1 MVTYDYGISIT
12 VSVLISEPFNKY
24 MSTVSVLCIHICST
38 VLGYVFHSL
47 EYGFCHEMLTMF
59 PTLLT
64 SKNLYLRV
72 AVNLLS
78 I

>member
-12 VSVLISEPFNKY
+12 VSVLSEPFNKY

-47 EYGFCHEMLTMF
+47 QYVFL
-59 PTLLT
+59 P
-64 SKNLYLRV
+64 
-72 AVNLLS
+72 
-78 I
+78 

>member
-12 VSVLISEPFNKY
+12 VSVLSEPFNKY
-24 MSTVSVLCIHICST
+24 MSTVSVLCIR

-47 EYGFCHEMLTMF
+47 QYVFFHDMFTIF
-59 PTLLT
+59 PTFLT
-64 SKNLYLRV
+64 SNHLYLL
-72 AVNLLS
+72 AAMKLIS